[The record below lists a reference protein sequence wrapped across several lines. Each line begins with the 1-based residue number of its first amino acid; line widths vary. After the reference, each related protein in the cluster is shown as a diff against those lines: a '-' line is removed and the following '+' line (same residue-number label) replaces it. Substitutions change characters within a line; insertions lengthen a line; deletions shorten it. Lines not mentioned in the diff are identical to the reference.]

1 MTGRLARLVEGNEV
15 VAAVGAAAV
24 LGVVVGLVP
33 ALDRMLL
40 LLVSTGLV
48 VLLGALLVWLLR
60 SHREVEWTT
69 SAGTPERVRG
79 SDRRVTVLART
90 IDAAVAGDAS
100 ARLEVRSLVRSAA
113 EAGLGARGLS
123 PDLTNDA
130 TQAALGPAL
139 TAYLTSATARPV
151 TRDELSAF
159 ITTLEEH

>member
-1 MTGRLARLVEGNEV
+1 MTRRLARLVEGNEV

-24 LGVVVGLVP
+24 LGVVVTLVP
-33 ALDRMLL
+33 ALDRVLL

-48 VLLGALLVWLLR
+48 VLVGALVVWLLR

-90 IDAAVAGDAS
+90 IDAAVAGDEP
-100 ARLEVRSLVRSAA
+100 ARREVQSLVRSAA

-123 PDLTNDA
+123 PDLADDA
-130 TQAALGPAL
+130 TRAALGPAL
-139 TAYLTSATARPV
+139 TAYLTSATPRPV
-151 TRDELSAF
+151 TPDELSAF

>member
-1 MTGRLARLVEGNEV
+1 MTRRLARLVEGNEV

-24 LGVVVGLVP
+24 LGVVVAVVP
-33 ALDRMLL
+33 ALDRVL
-40 LLVSTGLV
+40 LLVASTGLV
-48 VLLGALLVWLLR
+48 VLVGALVVWLLR

-90 IDAAVAGDAS
+90 IDAAVAGDEP
-100 ARLEVRSLVRSAA
+100 ARREMRSLVRSAA

-123 PDLTNDA
+123 PDLTDDA
-130 TQAALGPAL
+130 TRAALGPAL
-139 TAYLTSATARPV
+139 TAYLTAPTARPV
-151 TRDELSAF
+151 TPDELSDF